1 MAAAAALIVN
11 KSTHGLCLHGSR
23 RARRLGSSDNTSSSK
38 FSKKIRAAMTVCGK
52 CCNWDG
58 VERGIEGFLEK
69 GTNELRRKLPMEVK
83 QVEIVLGKG
92 SC

>member
-1 MAAAAALIVN
+1 
-11 KSTHGLCLHGSR
+11 
-23 RARRLGSSDNTSSSK
+23 
-38 FSKKIRAAMTVCGK
+38 MTVCGK